1 MWKTKTFTVRD
12 SKPLQLWTLPGVSK
26 AVLLVLSV
34 AQRALTAYGVRP
46 RQRDVLFQQHGQDLI
61 VVPVGCHD
69 DRCHVHGGGVLWV
82 LNTLHQFLQRVH
94 RNMNLHHTFD
104 VIFRVYLIW
113 KAARGE
119 DWQQSRAW
127 TISWACG
134 WGGCPRLQPPLS
146 LWPPTRHLWPAGGQ
160 TWVEAKTH
168 GNNHIFYWF
177 AVIQYWQERLSGTM
191 WSVVSRSFT
200 AFLYGQLN
208 RWIILGWEWVFMD
221 SL

>member
-94 RNMNLHHTFD
+94 RNMNFHHTLD
-104 VIFRVYLIW
+104 VISLFDLKSGEGRRLTAIEGLDDLLGLW
-113 KAARGE
+113 LRRMSTAPTTSESIATNKA
-119 DWQQSRAW
+119 SV
-127 TISWACG
+127 AC
-134 WGGCPRLQPPLS
+134 RR
-146 LWPPTRHLWPAGGQ
+146 TDM
-160 TWVEAKTH
+160 
-168 GNNHIFYWF
+168 
-177 AVIQYWQERLSGTM
+177 SG
-191 WSVVSRSFT
+191 R
-200 AFLYGQLN
+200 
-208 RWIILGWEWVFMD
+208 
-221 SL
+221 